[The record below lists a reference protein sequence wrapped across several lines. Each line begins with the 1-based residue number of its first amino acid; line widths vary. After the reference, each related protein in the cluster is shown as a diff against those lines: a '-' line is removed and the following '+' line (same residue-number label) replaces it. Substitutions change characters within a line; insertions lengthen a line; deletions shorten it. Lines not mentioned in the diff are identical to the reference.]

1 MEKEILKLDDFGRGI
16 TYVDNIVTFVKN
28 TIPKD
33 IIDLKITKSHKRYNE
48 GIPTKIIK
56 PSPLRIE
63 PFCPYFSKCGGCT
76 LQNLSYEETL
86 KYKKEKVINYFAKSR
101 IEINPIT
108 IPNDTKTFYRNKISL
123 KVENFKIG
131 FYEEQTHN
139 IISIDACMITNKII
153 NKTIPLIKTFNII
166 NGNVTIRCNSKD
178 DVLIIINTKDKLT
191 INKSLLN
198 DKINIVLN
206 NKKIYSFLKKYD
218 IMLCVPMRRKKQKT
232 RGYNQSELIAKE
244 IAKELEICYLRDCLI
259 KIKDTKKQSTLT
271 RNERKINLNNAFG
284 IKNKE
289 KIQNKN
295 VILFDDIFTTGSTMK
310 ECSKILK
317 DAGVKKIAVLTLA
330 TD

>member
-1 MEKEILKLDDFGRGI
+1 MLLDFIYPPVCGICGNINKNSLCKKCEIKLKEYEIYDIEKSQNTYYDYKIKILKYEKMVRYKMLDYKFNEKS
-16 TYVDNIVTFVKN
+16 YLYKTF
-28 TIPKD
+28 
-33 IIDLKITKSHKRYNE
+33 E
-48 GIPTKIIK
+48 KII
-56 PSPLRIE
+56 
-63 PFCPYFSKCGGCT
+63 
-76 LQNLSYEETL
+76 
-86 KYKKEKVINYFAKSR
+86 
-101 IEINPIT
+101 
-108 IPNDTKTFYRNKISL
+108 
-123 KVENFKIG
+123 
-131 FYEEQTHN
+131 
-139 IISIDACMITNKII
+139 
-153 NKTIPLIKTFNII
+153 
-166 NGNVTIRCNSKD
+166 
-178 DVLIIINTKDKLT
+178 
-191 INKSLLN
+191 
-198 DKINIVLN
+198 LN